1 MLKRVK
7 PTHVSDLVFEQL
19 RDLIFKGR
27 LKPGDRLM
35 TERELT
41 ENLGVSRPTV
51 REAINRLVDQGFLEH
66 KQGQGTFVSPTAFSP
81 EKNPFAAMITDRE
94 ISLID
99 LLEVRL
105 GLECNAAKMAAGR
118 ATDEDIMGLER
129 NLEEMTAKVLQGGL
143 GQEADVDFHMGIA
156 YATKNAV
163 HIHIMKNF
171 YDLLFFGVARSR
183 RNLYSDPAN
192 LEKVAEQHA
201 RILASIRTHNPDL
214 AYTAMEEHIRFVL
227 DFIKRAENSSF
238 TIAMAPGLKK

>member
-7 PTHVSDLVFEQL
+7 PARASDLVFEQL

-51 REAINRLVDQGFLEH
+51 REAINRLVAQGLLEH
-66 KQGQGTFVSPTAFSP
+66 KQGQGTFVSPTAFSA

-105 GLECNAAKMAAGR
+105 GLECNAAKMAASR
-118 ATDEDIMGLER
+118 ATDEDIMDLER
-129 NLEEMTAKVLQGGL
+129 SLEEMAAEVERGGL
-143 GQEADVDFHMGIA
+143 GQEPDVAFHMGIA

-171 YDLLFFGVARSR
+171 FALLFFGITKNRQ
-183 RNLYSDPAN
+183 NLYSDHDN
-192 LEKVAEQHA
+192 LEKVAQQHA
-201 RILASIRTHNPDL
+201 RILKGIRAHDTDS
-214 AYTAMEEHIRFVL
+214 AYRAMEEHIKFVL
-227 DFIKRAENSSF
+227 DFTKRAENYSF
-238 TIAMAPGLKK
+238 TI